1 MIEKL
6 IDKKILILGLGREG
20 ESTYRLLRRLW
31 PEKNLALADRNQL
44 HDLNDFWSKVS
55 QSDKKAEFLLGPE
68 YLKAIN
74 DYQVVIRSPGISLYQ
89 IKEIGTV
96 SPETLITSQTEIFL
110 EKARCQTIGITGTK
124 GKSTTANLIHHL
136 LQPKKKVF
144 LVGNMGQPSLDDW
157 PMTDQPENLFV
168 YEMSSHQL
176 DGLRISPHQAV
187 FLNLMPDHLDYFPGL
202 DSYYQAKGNLAL
214 HQEADDLL
222 IYNQLDPNVTKA
234 AALSK
239 AVKKPYSQ
247 SAKADSICFW
257 KSGQLIY
264 RSAEDGQTEAI
275 LTWKEVA
282 GLHPAI
288 RLNMIPAIILAKI
301 YQLSNQQIKQRLVTF
316 KPPAHRLELVGQW
329 HDISFY
335 NDSAATIPAATIS
348 ALRSIGETVD
358 TLIVGGSEKGSDFRE
373 LAQEILK
380 TGVSNLI
387 AFPVTGKQIINL
399 VKEEA
404 ELNKKPLPQIREVTS
419 MKEAIE
425 QAFQLTTSRKACLLS
440 PASASFSNFK
450 NYQVRGDA
458 FREWAQKI
466 GQRYDQNSS

>member
-1 MIEKL
+1 VIEKF

-20 ESTYRLLRRLW
+20 ESTYRLLRRFW
-31 PEKNLALADRNQL
+31 PEKNLVLADQNQL
-44 HDLNDFWSKVS
+44 HDLNDFWLKVS
-55 QSDKKAEFLLGPE
+55 QTDKRVEFLLGPN
-68 YLKAIN
+68 YLKTIN
-74 DYQVVIRSPGISLYQ
+74 NYQVVIRSPGISLYQ
-89 IKEIGTV
+89 IKEAGTV
-96 SPETLITSQTEIFL
+96 GPETLITSQTEIFL
-110 EKARCQTIGITGTK
+110 EKARRQIIGITGTK
-124 GKSTTANLIHHL
+124 GKSTTAALIHHL
-136 LQPKKKVF
+136 LQLKQKVF
-144 LVGNMGQPSLDDW
+144 LVGNMGQPSLDNW
-157 PMTDQPENLFV
+157 SMTDRPENLFV

-176 DGLRISPHQAV
+176 DGLKISPHQAI

-202 DSYYQAKGNLAL
+202 DFYYQAKGNLVL

-234 AALSK
+234 ASFSK
-239 AVKKPYSQ
+239 AIKKPYSQ
-247 SAKADSICFW
+247 SAKTNSVCFW
-257 KSGQLIY
+257 ESEQLIY
-264 RSAEDGQTEAI
+264 QSAEDSQIEVI

-288 RLNMIPAIILAKI
+288 KLNMIPAVILAKI
-301 YQLSNQQIKQRLVTF
+301 YQLSNQQIKQGLATF
-316 KPPAHRLELVGQW
+316 RPPAHRLELVGQW

-348 ALRSIGETVD
+348 ALRSIGEPVD

-399 VKEEA
+399 IKEEA
-404 ELNKKPLPQIREVTS
+404 ELNKKPLPQIRETTT

-425 QAFQLTTSRKACLLS
+425 WAFQLTAPQKACLLS

-466 GQRYDQNSS
+466 GQRYDQNSR